1 MATDPYRILGVE
13 PGASQEEIKAAYS
26 RLAKRYHPDLHPG
39 DRYAE
44 QKMKEI
50 NAAYSA
56 LKDARPGEYSTGYS
70 SYGYS
75 SSQRSA
81 GGYYSSGH
89 SYGTRSS
96 ARDGYESMLSSA
108 AGYIRAGMFEKA
120 LDLLYRIDRRTS
132 VWYYYAAVA
141 HLGTGD
147 VDRAAEYAEKA
158 HLMDPANPDYARLD
172 DRLNRVP
179 VYSYTY
185 SQPDAF
191 SVIASSPGRIFLGML
206 AIRLIL
212 RLILAFFIW

>member
-56 LKDARPGEYSTGYS
+56 LKYPGKGYTGYS
-70 SYGYS
+70 SYEYS
-75 SSQRSA
+75 SYSRS
-81 GGYYSSGH
+81 GESYYSSGH
-89 SYGTRSS
+89 SYSTRSS
-96 ARDGYESMLSSA
+96 AQNGYESMLSSA
-108 AGYIRAGMFEKA
+108 AGYIRAGMFDKA
-120 LDLLYRIDRRTS
+120 LDLLYRIERRTS

-147 VDRAAEYAEKA
+147 VERAAEYAERA
-158 HLMDPANPDYARLD
+158 HLMDPGNQDYARLD
-172 DRLNRVP
+172 DRLNRGP

-191 SVIASSPGRIFLGML
+191 SVIASSPGRIFLGIL